1 MKKIIL
7 FLGLLFTYMF
17 TFSGCGCTTVSI
29 MHTGLGMGKAYLVEI
44 DALMFTETERI
55 DTTFM
60 IIYDI
65 NSDNFGSSLDDCEVE
80 ILNPIVDEATVLSLD
95 KPIYFKGDSIA
106 SGSNLLDIEGV
117 DLSINID
124 QVSCIFQNSFID
136 HLDTQGEE
144 FEFLLEVLTS
154 EEERFTSTAI
164 LTLDF

>member
-29 MHTGLGMGKAYLVEI
+29 MQTGLGEGKAYLVEI

-65 NSDNFGSSLDDCEVE
+65 DSDNFGSSLDDCEVE
-80 ILNPIVDEATVLSLD
+80 ILNL
-95 KPIYFKGDSIA
+95 
-106 SGSNLLDIEGV
+106 
-117 DLSINID
+117 
-124 QVSCIFQNSFID
+124 
-136 HLDTQGEE
+136 
-144 FEFLLEVLTS
+144 
-154 EEERFTSTAI
+154 R
-164 LTLDF
+164 